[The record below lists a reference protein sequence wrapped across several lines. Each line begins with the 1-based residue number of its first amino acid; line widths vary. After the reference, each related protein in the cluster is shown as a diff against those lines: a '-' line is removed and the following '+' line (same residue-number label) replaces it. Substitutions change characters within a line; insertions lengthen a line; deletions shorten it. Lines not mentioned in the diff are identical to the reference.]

1 MESSPFHKTEE
12 YILCGLYSQTL
23 LSRNA
28 ANCFL
33 ISWPTISHVLP
44 TNSLPARSRIQH
56 FDLVRNYTG
65 TTDGYHRLATTPRR
79 REAIQHQLGSQE
91 SGSEGPGLHSHE
103 TRRIITF
110 RHSTFG
116 QCVCTLVVD
125 SDRPYATEADLF
137 WRCISKNDMK
147 DLIERLT
154 RLLVPSYLE
163 RYGAFAIMSLF
174 LTDASDVLCTNPV
187 EAPNPTGYNMRMRE
201 INLRSFQSI
210 CDHAVRFSSSCYYY
224 LR

>member
-1 MESSPFHKTEE
+1 MESSPFHKTEG
-12 YILCGLYSQTL
+12 YILCGVYSQTL

-33 ISWPTISHVLP
+33 ISWPTISP
-44 TNSLPARSRIQH
+44 RTANQQPPSPYSRIQH
-56 FDLVRNYTG
+56 FDLVRNYAG
-65 TTDGYHRLATTPRR
+65 TTDGHHRLATTPRR
-79 REAIQHQLGSQE
+79 RGEIQHQLGSQE
-91 SGSEGPGLHSHE
+91 SGSEGPGLHSRE

-116 QCVCTLVVD
+116 HCVCTLVVD
-125 SDRPYATEADLF
+125 SDRLYATEAALF

-147 DLIERLT
+147 VLIERLT

-174 LTDASDVLCTNPV
+174 LQTPAMSSALT
-187 EAPNPTGYNMRMRE
+187 
-201 INLRSFQSI
+201 RSNHRI
-210 CDHAVRFSSSCYYY
+210 PRGITCA
-224 LR
+224 